1 MDQNLNPGNFNPPD
15 EGNVDIKRYL
25 SLFISNWYWF
35 AISIFIGLTLAY
47 SINRYSQKIY
57 SVSSTLLI
65 KDDQMSKMNSNI
77 ASVIPGGDIFKS
89 QQNLKNEMGILKSFS
104 LNWRVMNELKDF
116 HIVYVGVGRR
126 GIVESMMYNSCPFKV
141 VYDSLELIPKETNV
155 NVTILSEQEYR
166 IEIDG
171 NLNINSVKKFGER
184 FTEKG
189 FDFTIDKRYP
199 GDTVYLKK
207 GSNRY
212 YFYFI
217 DPGILASQYMEKISV
232 APIEKDASLV
242 ILSVLGTVP
251 QQEAVY
257 LNKLMDSYIRYG
269 VDIKNQTAD
278 STINFINTQLK
289 IISDSLT
296 VAEEKL
302 ENFRLKNSFIDLTK
316 EGSII
321 QNKLEK
327 SENEKTA
334 FELQLQYYNYL
345 NEYLDLKNAG
355 GTIISPS
362 VIGITDQV
370 LIKLVYD
377 LSTYQKETEKIGF
390 NISGDQPAY
399 ALLSKQMEETR
410 EALRENVRNGIAGL
424 KNLIVESEK
433 KISEVE
439 IDINKLPATERSLI
453 GIQRKFDLNNTVYT
467 YLLEKRSE
475 SDIARA
481 SNVSDNRIIDR
492 ATLYSSAL
500 VKPKTKMNFII
511 AIIIAL
517 VLPII
522 IIALIDFL
530 NDKVIDKKDVEQYT
544 KVPIIGY
551 ISHDDG
557 KNEIP
562 VFDKP
567 GSALSESFRSV
578 RTAMKYLIKGNKVA
592 VITISSTISSE
603 GKTFI
608 STNLAAITAMLNKK
622 VLLIGLDLRK
632 PRINKIFEFESS
644 PGMSTYLSGNCNY
657 EEIIQKTKVNNLYYA
672 PSGPIPPNPA
682 ELIETDLME
691 KFLDRAKKE
700 FDFIIIDTPPMA
712 IVTDA
717 LLLSKYVD
725 VNLFIVRQRYTS
737 CHTLE
742 LIEQLHNQGELK
754 NMAIIINDISL
765 SGYYGYGMRYG
776 YAGGYGYSYGGNYYS
791 RGYYGRY
798 GSKDEVEGY
807 YIEE

>member
-1 MDQNLNPGNFNPPD
+1 
-15 EGNVDIKRYL
+15 
-25 SLFISNWYWF
+25 
-35 AISIFIGLTLAY
+35 
-47 SINRYSQKIY
+47 
-57 SVSSTLLI
+57 
-65 KDDQMSKMNSNI
+65 
-77 ASVIPGGDIFKS
+77 
-89 QQNLKNEMGILKSFS
+89 
-104 LNWRVMNELKDF
+104 
-116 HIVYVGVGRR
+116 
-126 GIVESMMYNSCPFKV
+126 
-141 VYDSLELIPKETNV
+141 
-155 NVTILSEQEYR
+155 
-166 IEIDG
+166 
-171 NLNINSVKKFGER
+171 
-184 FTEKG
+184 
-189 FDFTIDKRYP
+189 
-199 GDTVYLKK
+199 
-207 GSNRY
+207 
-212 YFYFI
+212 
-217 DPGILASQYMEKISV
+217 
-232 APIEKDASLV
+232 
-242 ILSVLGTVP
+242 
-251 QQEAVY
+251 
-257 LNKLMDSYIRYG
+257 
-269 VDIKNQTAD
+269 
-278 STINFINTQLK
+278 
-289 IISDSLT
+289 
-296 VAEEKL
+296 
-302 ENFRLKNSFIDLTK
+302 
-316 EGSII
+316 
-321 QNKLEK
+321 
-327 SENEKTA
+327 
-334 FELQLQYYNYL
+334 
-345 NEYLDLKNAG
+345 
-355 GTIISPS
+355 
-362 VIGITDQV
+362 
-370 LIKLVYD
+370 
-377 LSTYQKETEKIGF
+377 
-390 NISGDQPAY
+390 
-399 ALLSKQMEETR
+399 
-410 EALRENVRNGIAGL
+410 
-424 KNLIVESEK
+424 
-433 KISEVE
+433 
-439 IDINKLPATERSLI
+439 
-453 GIQRKFDLNNTVYT
+453 
-467 YLLEKRSE
+467 
-475 SDIARA
+475 
-481 SNVSDNRIIDR
+481 
-492 ATLYSSAL
+492 
-500 VKPKTKMNFII
+500 MNFII